1 MSTSWK
7 APTARRDSISR
18 RPASQPPRL
27 TKRVLISDCV
37 TSPEL
42 VRTTTTTTSVATTT
56 AATKATSTLLLQPS
70 TSSQPTP
77 ARMDVSL
84 DDVSTKLQPQT
95 TFTVSTSVSTTTT
108 TTTSAA
114 APGTTTVIINAGND
128 SAFLP
133 SPFRAVDWED
143 AGVWLRQFEKYT
155 AYRGSSDADKLHL
168 LALLLRDTAGNWYDE
183 LNDDIKTDWATLKD
197 AFQSTFRGHR
207 NNTTAQI
214 PRTMSTG
221 SRTDGER

>member
-1 MSTSWK
+1 MSTSRK
-7 APTARRDSISR
+7 ASTARRDSISR

-27 TKRVLISDCV
+27 TKRVSISDCV

-42 VRTTTTTTSVATTT
+42 VRTTTTTASAATTT

-133 SPFRAVDWED
+133 SPFRGVDCED
-143 AGVWLRQFEKYT
+143 AGVWLRQFEKIRLIVVALTQINYT
-155 AYRGSSDADKLHL
+155 YWHYCYEIPPVTG
-168 LALLLRDTAGNWYDE
+168 
-183 LNDDIKTDWATLKD
+183 
-197 AFQSTFRGHR
+197 
-207 NNTTAQI
+207 TTN
-214 PRTMSTG
+214 
-221 SRTDGER
+221 